1 MKRSYIGLALA
12 LSLLVAI
19 PEVRAQSPSGPILSL
34 QIGGGGQDLS
44 VVLKIL
50 LLLTFLAFLP
60 ALLLCLT
67 SFTRILVVMALL
79 RQALG
84 LMHMPPNQVLIGL
97 SLILTFFTMSPVL
110 DRIHQEAVT
119 PYMAHE
125 LTIQEAVE
133 RAVPPLKDFMLR
145 QTRKKDLSLFLN
157 LAHVGPLKGPEEV
170 PMRVLVPAFI
180 ISELKTAFQIGFLL
194 YVPFLVI
201 DMVVASILLSMGM
214 FMLPPVMV
222 SLPFKLMLFVLV
234 DGWNLI
240 VGSLMRSFL

>member
-1 MKRSYIGLALA
+1 MAIVLALA
-12 LSLLVAI
+12 LTFAVVSDL
-19 PEVRAQSPSGPILSL
+19 RAQTPSGPILSL
-34 QIGGGGQDLS
+34 RIGGGGQELS
-44 VVLKIL
+44 MALRIL
-50 LLLTFLAFLP
+50 LLLTLLTFLP

-67 SFTRILVVMALL
+67 SFTRILVVLALL

-97 SLILTFFTMSPVL
+97 SLILTFFTMAPVG
-110 DRIHQEAVT
+110 DKIYREAVA
-119 PYMAHE
+119 PCLA
-125 LTIQEAVE
+125 QEIPFEEAAS
-133 RAVPPLKDFMLR
+133 RAIPPLRDFMLK
-145 QTRKKDLSLFLN
+145 QTREKDLALFLGIAKVPKPRN
-157 LAHVGPLKGPEEV
+157 PQEV

-240 VGSLMRSFL
+240 LGSLMRSFL

>member
-1 MKRSYIGLALA
+1 MKRSYIALA
-12 LSLLVAI
+12 LLISLLVAV
-19 PEVRAQSPSGPILSL
+19 PEVKAQSLPGPILSL
-34 QIGGGGQDLS
+34 QIAGGGQDLS
-44 VVLKIL
+44 VPLKIL
-50 LLLTFLAFLP
+50 LLLTLLAFLP

-110 DRIHQEAVT
+110 DRIHQEAIA
-119 PYMAHE
+119 PYMAHK
-125 LTIQEAVE
+125 LTIQEAAE
-133 RAVPPLKDFMLR
+133 RAVPPLKEFMLR
-145 QTRKKDLSLFLN
+145 QTRKQDLSLFLD
-157 LAHVGPLKGPEEV
+157 LAQIGPIKRPEEV

>member
-1 MKRSYIGLALA
+1 MKRTFVIFTGIV
-12 LSLLVAI
+12 LVFVVV
-19 PEVRAQSPSGPILSL
+19 PNLRAQTPSGPILSL
-34 QIGGGGQDLS
+34 QIGGGGQELS
-44 VVLKIL
+44 VALKIFI
-50 LLLTFLAFLP
+50 LLTLLTFLP

-67 SFTRILVVMALL
+67 SFTRILVVLSLL

-97 SLILTFFTMSPVL
+97 SLILTFFTMSPVA
-110 DRIHQEAVT
+110 DRIYQEAIA
-119 PYMAHE
+119 PCMAEE
-125 LTIQEAVE
+125 LTFQEALDK
-133 RAVPPLKDFMLR
+133 AVPPLRDFMLK
-145 QTRKKDLSLFLN
+145 QTRKKDLALFLN
-157 LAHVGPLKGPEEV
+157 LAKVQRPRGPEEV
-170 PMRVLVPAFI
+170 PMRALVPAFI

-201 DMVVASILLSMGM
+201 DMVVASVLLSMGM